1 MIRSALRVAS
11 VAIVPTLALVGVVL
25 VAPGRTRLAL
35 HVYLLVLCL
44 FSLVGV
50 VGALRRANPRA
61 RVSAFDRALRRRPP
75 RHERLAEL
83 ARLEREV
90 ALGTASAFDLH
101 YRLRPVARRVAHG
114 LLAARRGIDL
124 EHDAGGA
131 RAVLGDEAY
140 ELVRPDREPPRDR
153 FGPGLPPEAVHRL
166 VEALEAI

>member
-25 VAPGRTRLAL
+25 VAPGRARLAI
-35 HVYLLVLCL
+35 HMYLLVLCL
-44 FSLVGV
+44 FSLAGV
-50 VGALRRANPRA
+50 VGALRRAHPQA
-61 RVSAFDRALRRRPP
+61 RVSAFDRALQRRPE
-75 RHERLAEL
+75 RHDRLAEL

-90 ALGTASAFDLH
+90 ALGTSSAFDLH

-124 EHDAGGA
+124 EHDPDGA
-131 RAVLGDEAY
+131 RSVLGDEAY

-153 FGPGLPPEAVHRL
+153 FGPGIEPAGIHRL